1 MRTDIRHSILILTML
16 LLLVLPGIIH
26 ARQAA
31 GITPDRATRVSAP
44 TTLTV
49 QSGSNYIRL
58 ESANLPATVTYVAD
72 TAFGPLPMALVMG
85 DTLDAQMVFD
95 TCHMAWR
102 WSIEQAESDKIVEIK
117 AHENA
122 SIVVAPHVC
131 EVTYSDTTAILCG
144 ESFVWRGTTYTES
157 GDYPITLVNAE
168 GCDSIRTLK
177 LTLNKPTH
185 GEETLEECDSLFW
198 HDQWYKESGD
208 YTFETTNAAGCDS
221 TVTLHLTVHPSYHIT
236 LPDTTLCETEMEEGY
251 VWGDT
256 VIHDSGTYTRSFKT
270 VFACD
275 SIVTQ
280 TVTILLPSYGGAME
294 VTAYDSYTWI
304 NDVTYYKSI
313 SGPTGYLVNAA
324 GCDSIVTMDL
334 TIRHIAVNDT
344 VHDAVCLATG
354 EHYSWKGKS
363 YTESG
368 TYTTDTLLG
377 PAVSKIYMDTLH
389 TLVLTVNRTYAVD
402 TVVSICA
409 DEYTW
414 RGTTYTQNGSYPYEG
429 KTVALCD
436 SIVTL
441 RLTLKQA
448 TAGELTETAYE
459 SYKWHGITYTES
471 GDYTYETKN
480 VAGCDSVAT
489 LHLTILP
496 KPIVYDT
503 ITEYFCP
510 KSGIVEHVD
519 TLSDPHIRYLA
530 YVYEK
535 PRAEL
540 YMDGVVSDETSAGA
554 NVNFERVLSN
564 LDAYYVAPLTPVELI
579 NWRYMPTGG
588 QYETLTPG
596 AGPQWMNAGIIAM
609 DVVFRCGYRYYSAFT
624 VGKMTEEVATL
635 PVSDQPI
642 KRIENGQVVILRGGM
657 KYTVFGTKIE

>member
-1 MRTDIRHSILILTML
+1 ML
-16 LLLVLPGIIH
+16 CIMPGVIH

-49 QSGSNYIRL
+49 QSGSNYIRITPDH
-58 ESANLPATVTYVAD
+58 LPAIVTYVAD

-102 WSIEQAESDKIVEIK
+102 WSIEEEEIDKIIEIK

-122 SIVVAPHVC
+122 SIFVAPHVC

-177 LTLNKPTH
+177 LTLNKPM
-185 GEETLEECDSLFW
+185 
-198 HDQWYKESGD
+198 WYKESGD
-208 YTFETTNAAGCDS
+208 YTFETTNVAGCDS
-221 TVTLHLTVHPSYHIT
+221 TATLHLTIHPSCHIT
-236 LPDTTLCETEMEEGY
+236 LPGTMGCVGVYSDGYWFVDTLITTP
-251 VWGDT
+251 
-256 VIHDSGTYTRSFKT
+256 GTYTRYKKT
-270 VFACD
+270 QWGCD
-275 SIVTQ
+275 SILTQ
-280 TVTILLPSYGGAME
+280 YVAIAEETYGTDKI
-294 VTAYDSYTWI
+294 TAYDSCKWI
-304 NDVTYYKSI
+304 DGNTYYESFG
-313 SGPTGYLVNAA
+313 GPIAYLVNAA

-334 TIRHIAVNDT
+334 SIRHIAVNDT
-344 VHDAVCLATG
+344 VHNAVCLATG
-354 EHYSWKGKS
+354 ESYPWKGKT

-368 TYTTDTLLG
+368 IYTTDTLLG
-377 PAVSKIYMDTLH
+377 PEVGKIYMDTLH

-402 TVVSICA
+402 TIVSICA

-414 RGTTYTQNGSYPYEG
+414 RGTTYTENGSYPYAG
-429 KTVALCD
+429 KTIALCD

-441 RLTLKQA
+441 HLTLKQA
-448 TAGELTETAYE
+448 TAGEQTETAYE
-459 SYKWHGITYTES
+459 SYRWHGTTYTES

-480 VAGCDSVAT
+480 VAGCDSIAT

-519 TLSDPHIRYLA
+519 MQSDPHIRYIS

-535 PRAEL
+535 PRTDL
-540 YMDGVVSDETSAGA
+540 YMDGVISEETSAGA
-554 NVNFERVLSN
+554 KVNFDRVLSN
-564 LDAYYVAPLTPVELI
+564 LDAYYVAPLTPVEMI
-579 NWRYMPTGG
+579 NWRYMPKDG

-596 AGPQWMNAGIIAM
+596 AGPQWMNAGSIAM
-609 DVVFRCGYRYYSAFT
+609 DVVFRCGYRYYHAFT
-624 VGKMTEEVATL
+624 IGRKTEEVATL

-657 KYTVFGTKIE
+657 KYTVFGTRIE

>member
-16 LLLVLPGIIH
+16 LLCILPGVIH

-95 TCHMAWR
+95 TCHMTWR

-198 HDQWYKESGD
+198 HGEWYKESGD
-208 YTFETTNAAGCDS
+208 YTFETTNVAGCDS

-236 LPDTTLCETEMEEGY
+236 LPDTTGCLGNNSDGY
-251 VWGDT
+251 WFIDT
-256 VIHDSGTYTRSFKT
+256 LITTPGIYTRHKKT
-270 VFACD
+270 IWGCD
-275 SIVTQ
+275 SILTQ
-280 TVTILLPSYGGAME
+280 YVAIAEETYGTDM

-304 NDVTYYKSI
+304 DGNTYYA
-313 SGPTGYLVNAA
+313 PTGAIAYLTNVA
-324 GCDSIVTMDL
+324 GCDSIVSLNL

-344 VHDAVCLATG
+344 VKEAVCLATG
-354 EHYSWKGKS
+354 ESYTWKGKT

-377 PAVSKIYMDTLH
+377 PKVNKIYMDTLH

-402 TVVSICA
+402 TIVSVCA

-414 RGTTYTQNGSYPYEG
+414 RGTTYTENGSYPYAG
-429 KTVALCD
+429 KTIALCD

-448 TAGELTETAYE
+448 TAGEQTETAYE

-471 GDYTYETKN
+471 GDYTFETKN

-519 TLSDPHIRYLA
+519 TLSDPHVRYLA

-540 YMDGVVSDETSAGA
+540 YMDGVLSDETSAGA

-564 LDAYYVAPLTPVELI
+564 LDAYYIAPLTPVELI

-642 KRIENGQVVILRGGM
+642 KRIENGQVVILRGGV
-657 KYTVFGTKIE
+657 KYTVFGTRIE

>member
-16 LLLVLPGIIH
+16 QLLVLPGVIH

-85 DTLDAQMVFD
+85 DTLEAQMVFD

-185 GEETLEECDSLFW
+185 GEETLEDCDSLFW
-198 HDQWYKESGD
+198 NGEWYKESGD
-208 YTFETTNAAGCDS
+208 YTFKTTNVAGCDS
-221 TVTLHLTVHPSYHIT
+221 TVTLHLTIHPSYHIT
-236 LPDTTLCETEMEEGY
+236 LPDTMGCVGVYSDGYWFIDTLIT
-251 VWGDT
+251 T
-256 VIHDSGTYTRSFKT
+256 PGTYTRYKKT
-270 VFACD
+270 QWGCD
-275 SIVTQ
+275 SILTQ
-280 TVTILLPSYGGAME
+280 YVAIAEETYGTDKI
-294 VTAYDSYTWI
+294 TAYDSCKWI
-304 NDVTYYKSI
+304 DGNTYYESFG
-313 SGPTGYLVNAA
+313 GPIAYLVNAA

-354 EHYSWKGKS
+354 ESYTWKGKS

-368 TYTTDTLLG
+368 IYTTDTLLG
-377 PAVSKIYMDTLH
+377 PKVNKIYMDTLH

-402 TVVSICA
+402 TVVSVCA

-429 KTVALCD
+429 KTTALCD

-448 TAGELTETAYE
+448 TAGEQTETAYE

-519 TLSDPHIRYLA
+519 TLSDPHVRYLA

-540 YMDGVVSDETSAGA
+540 YMDGVLSDETSAGA

-564 LDAYYVAPLTPVELI
+564 LDAYYIAPLTPVELI

-642 KRIENGQVVILRGGM
+642 KRIENGQVVILRGGV

>member
-102 WSIEQAESDKIVEIK
+102 WSIGQAESDKIVEIK

-185 GEETLEECDSLFW
+185 GEETIEECDSLFW
-198 HDQWYKESGD
+198 NGEWYKESGD
-208 YTFETTNAAGCDS
+208 YTFETINVAGCDS
-221 TVTLHLTVHPSYHIT
+221 TVTLHLTIHPSYYIT
-236 LPDTTLCETEMEEGY
+236 LPDTTGCVGNMSDGY
-251 VWGDT
+251 WFIDT
-256 VIHDSGTYTRSFKT
+256 LITTPGIYTRHKKSIWG
-270 VFACD
+270 CD
-275 SIVTQ
+275 SVLTQ
-280 TVTILLPSYGGAME
+280 HVSIAQETYGTDV

-304 NDVTYYKSI
+304 DGNTYYAP
-313 SGPTGYLVNAA
+313 SGTIAYLTNVA
-324 GCDSIVTMDL
+324 GCDSIVSLNL

-344 VHDAVCLATG
+344 VYDTVCMAAG
-354 EHYSWKGKS
+354 ESYPWKGKT
-363 YTESG
+363 YAQSG

-377 PAVSKIYMDTLH
+377 PKVNKIYMDTLH

-414 RGTTYTQNGSYPYEG
+414 RGTTYTQNGSYPYAG
-429 KTVALCD
+429 KTIALCD

-448 TAGELTETAYE
+448 TAGEQTETAYE

-471 GDYTYETKN
+471 GDYTFETKN
-480 VAGCDSVAT
+480 VAGCDSIAT

-519 TLSDPHIRYLA
+519 TLSDPHVRYLA

-540 YMDGVVSDETSAGA
+540 YMDGVLSDETSAGA

-564 LDAYYVAPLTPVELI
+564 LDAYYIAPLTPVELI

-642 KRIENGQVVILRGGM
+642 KRIENGQVVILRGGV

>member
-1 MRTDIRHSILILTML
+1 MPL
-16 LLLVLPGIIH
+16 LCILPGVIH

-95 TCHMAWR
+95 TCHMTWR

-198 HDQWYKESGD
+198 HGEWYKESGD
-208 YTFETTNAAGCDS
+208 YTFETTNVAGCDS

-236 LPDTTLCETEMEEGY
+236 LPDTTGCLGNNSDGY
-251 VWGDT
+251 WFIDT
-256 VIHDSGTYTRSFKT
+256 LITTPGIYTRHKKT
-270 VFACD
+270 IWGCD
-275 SIVTQ
+275 SILTQ
-280 TVTILLPSYGGAME
+280 YVAIAEETYGTDM

-304 NDVTYYKSI
+304 DGNTYYA
-313 SGPTGYLVNAA
+313 PTGAIAYLTNVA
-324 GCDSIVTMDL
+324 GCDSIVSLNL

-344 VHDAVCLATG
+344 VKEAVCLATG
-354 EHYSWKGKS
+354 ESYTWKGKT

-377 PAVSKIYMDTLH
+377 PKVNKIYMDTLH

-402 TVVSICA
+402 TIVSVCA

-414 RGTTYTQNGSYPYEG
+414 RGTTYTENGSYPYAG
-429 KTVALCD
+429 KTIALCD

-448 TAGELTETAYE
+448 TAGEQTETAYE

-471 GDYTYETKN
+471 GDYTFETKN

-519 TLSDPHIRYLA
+519 TLSDPHVRYLA

-540 YMDGVVSDETSAGA
+540 YMDGVLSDETSAGA

-564 LDAYYVAPLTPVELI
+564 LDAYYIAPLTPVELI

-642 KRIENGQVVILRGGM
+642 KRIENGQVVILRGGV
-657 KYTVFGTKIE
+657 KYTVFGTRIE

>member
-1 MRTDIRHSILILTML
+1 ML

-144 ESFVWRGTTYTES
+144 ESFVWRGTTYIES

-208 YTFETTNAAGCDS
+208 YTFETINVAGCDS
-221 TVTLHLTVHPSYHIT
+221 TVTLHLTIHPSYHIT
-236 LPDTTLCETEMEEGY
+236 LPDTMGCVGVYSDGYWFIDTLIT
-251 VWGDT
+251 T
-256 VIHDSGTYTRSFKT
+256 PGTYTRYKKT
-270 VFACD
+270 QWGCD
-275 SIVTQ
+275 SILTQ
-280 TVTILLPSYGGAME
+280 YVAIAEETYGTDKI
-294 VTAYDSYTWI
+294 TAYDSCKWI
-304 NDVTYYKSI
+304 DGNTYYESFG
-313 SGPTGYLVNAA
+313 GPIAYLVNAA

-354 EHYSWKGKS
+354 ESYPWKGKT

-368 TYTTDTLLG
+368 IYTTDTLLG
-377 PAVSKIYMDTLH
+377 PKVNKIYMDTLH

-402 TVVSICA
+402 TIVSICA

-414 RGTTYTQNGSYPYEG
+414 RGTTYTENGSYPYAG
-429 KTVALCD
+429 KTTALCD

-441 RLTLKQA
+441 RLTLKQS
-448 TAGELTETAYE
+448 TAGEQTETAYE

-519 TLSDPHIRYLA
+519 TLSDPHVRYLA

-540 YMDGVVSDETSAGA
+540 YMDGVLSDETSAGA

-564 LDAYYVAPLTPVELI
+564 LDAYYIAPLTPVELI

-642 KRIENGQVVILRGGM
+642 KRIENGQVVILRGGV
-657 KYTVFGTKIE
+657 KYTVFGTRIE

>member
-1 MRTDIRHSILILTML
+1 ML
-16 LLLVLPGIIH
+16 LLCILPGVIH
-26 ARQAA
+26 AQQAA

-122 SIVVAPHVC
+122 SIFVQPYVC
-131 EVTYSDTTAILCG
+131 QPTASDTTAILCG

-177 LTLNKPTH
+177 LTLNKPTF
-185 GEETLEECDSLFW
+185 GEETSEECDSLFW
-198 HDQWYKESGD
+198 HGVWYKESGD
-208 YTFETTNAAGCDS
+208 YTFETTNVAGCDS
-221 TVTLHLTVHPSYHIT
+221 TATLHLTIHPSYHIT
-236 LPDTTLCETEMEEGY
+236 LPDTMGCVGVYSDGYWFIDTLIT
-251 VWGDT
+251 T
-256 VIHDSGTYTRSFKT
+256 PGTYTRYKKT
-270 VFACD
+270 LWGCD
-275 SIVTQ
+275 SVLTQ
-280 TVTILLPSYGGAME
+280 HVSIAQETYGTDKI
-294 VTAYDSYTWI
+294 TAYDSCKWI
-304 NDVTYYKSI
+304 DGNTYYESFG
-313 SGPTGYLVNAA
+313 GPIAYLVNAA

-344 VHDAVCLATG
+344 VYDTVCMAAG
-354 EHYSWKGKS
+354 ESYPWKGKT

-368 TYTTDTLLG
+368 IYTTDTLLG
-377 PAVSKIYMDTLH
+377 PKVNKIYMDTLH
-389 TLVLTVNRTYAVD
+389 TLVLTMNRTYAVD

-429 KTVALCD
+429 KTTALCD

-448 TAGELTETAYE
+448 TAGEQTETAYE

-480 VAGCDSVAT
+480 VAGCDSIAT

-519 TLSDPHIRYLA
+519 TLSDPHVRYLA

-535 PRAEL
+535 PRTEM
-540 YMDGVVSDETSAGA
+540 YMDGVLSDETSAGA

-564 LDAYYVAPLTPVELI
+564 LDAYYIAPLTPVELI

-642 KRIENGQVVILRGGM
+642 KRIENGQVVILRGGV

>member
-85 DTLDAQMVFD
+85 DTLEAQMVFD

-102 WSIEQAESDKIVEIK
+102 WSIEQAESDMIVEIK

-122 SIVVAPHVC
+122 SIFVQPYVC
-131 EVTYSDTTAILCG
+131 QPTASDTTAILCG

-157 GDYPITLVNAE
+157 GDYPIPLVNAE

-198 HDQWYKESGD
+198 NGEWYKESGD
-208 YTFETTNAAGCDS
+208 YTFETTNVAGCDS
-221 TVTLHLTVHPSYHIT
+221 TVTLHLTIHPSYHIT
-236 LPDTTLCETEMEEGY
+236 LPDTMGCVGVYSDGYWFIDTLIT
-251 VWGDT
+251 T
-256 VIHDSGTYTRSFKT
+256 PGTYTRYKKT
-270 VFACD
+270 QWGCD
-275 SIVTQ
+275 SILTQ
-280 TVTILLPSYGGAME
+280 YVAIAEETYGTDKI
-294 VTAYDSYTWI
+294 TAYDSCKWI
-304 NDVTYYKSI
+304 DGNTYYESFG
-313 SGPTGYLVNAA
+313 GPIAYLVNAA

-344 VHDAVCLATG
+344 VYDTVCMAAG
-354 EHYSWKGKS
+354 ESYPWKGKT

-368 TYTTDTLLG
+368 TYTTDTIHG
-377 PAVSKIYMDTLH
+377 PEVGKIYMDTLH
-389 TLVLTVNRTYAVD
+389 TLVLTMNRTYAVD
-402 TVVSICA
+402 TIVSICA

-414 RGTTYTQNGSYPYEG
+414 RGTTYTNNGDYPYAG
-429 KTVALCD
+429 KTIALCD

-441 RLTLKQA
+441 HLTLKQA

-519 TLSDPHIRYLA
+519 TLSDPHVRYLA

-540 YMDGVVSDETSAGA
+540 YMDGVISEETSAGA

-564 LDAYYVAPLTPVELI
+564 LDAYYIAPLTPVELI

-596 AGPQWMNAGIIAM
+596 AGPQWINAGIIAM

-642 KRIENGQVVILRGGM
+642 KRIENGQVVILRGGV

>member
-1 MRTDIRHSILILTML
+1 ML

-157 GDYPITLVNAE
+157 GDYPIPLVNAE

-208 YTFETTNAAGCDS
+208 YTFETTNVAGCDS
-221 TVTLHLTVHPSYHIT
+221 TATLHLTIHPSYHIT
-236 LPDTTLCETEMEEGY
+236 LPDTMGCVGVYSDGYWFIDTLIT
-251 VWGDT
+251 T
-256 VIHDSGTYTRSFKT
+256 PGTYTRYKKT
-270 VFACD
+270 QWGCD
-275 SIVTQ
+275 SILTQ
-280 TVTILLPSYGGAME
+280 YVAIAEETYGTDKI
-294 VTAYDSYTWI
+294 TAYDSCKWI
-304 NDVTYYKSI
+304 DGNTYYESFG
-313 SGPTGYLVNAA
+313 GPIAYLVNAA

-354 EHYSWKGKS
+354 ESYTWKGKS

-368 TYTTDTLLG
+368 IYTTDTLLG
-377 PAVSKIYMDTLH
+377 PKVNKIYMDTLH

-402 TVVSICA
+402 TVVSVCA

-429 KTVALCD
+429 KTTALCD

-448 TAGELTETAYE
+448 TAGEQTETAYE

-519 TLSDPHIRYLA
+519 TLSDPHVRYLA

-535 PRAEL
+535 PRAEM

-564 LDAYYVAPLTPVELI
+564 IDAYYIAPLTPVELI

-642 KRIENGQVVILRGGM
+642 KRIENGQVVILRGGV

>member
-16 LLLVLPGIIH
+16 LLCILPGVIH
-26 ARQAA
+26 AQQAA

-122 SIVVAPHVC
+122 SIFVQPYVC
-131 EVTYSDTTAILCG
+131 QPTASDTTAILCG

-177 LTLNKPTH
+177 LTLNKPTF
-185 GEETLEECDSLFW
+185 GEETSEECDSLFW
-198 HDQWYKESGD
+198 HGVWYKESGD
-208 YTFETTNAAGCDS
+208 YTFETTNVAGCDS
-221 TVTLHLTVHPSYHIT
+221 TATLHLTIHPSYHIT
-236 LPDTTLCETEMEEGY
+236 LPDTMGCVGVYSDGYWFIDTLIT
-251 VWGDT
+251 T
-256 VIHDSGTYTRSFKT
+256 PGTYTRYKKT
-270 VFACD
+270 LWGCD
-275 SIVTQ
+275 SVLTQ
-280 TVTILLPSYGGAME
+280 HVSIAQETYGTDKI
-294 VTAYDSYTWI
+294 TAYDSCKWI
-304 NDVTYYKSI
+304 DGNTYYESFG
-313 SGPTGYLVNAA
+313 GPIAYLVNAA

-344 VHDAVCLATG
+344 VYDTVCMAAG
-354 EHYSWKGKS
+354 ESYPWKGKT

-368 TYTTDTLLG
+368 IYTTDTLLG
-377 PAVSKIYMDTLH
+377 PKVNKIYMDTLH
-389 TLVLTVNRTYAVD
+389 TLVLTMNRTYAVD

-429 KTVALCD
+429 KTTALCD

-448 TAGELTETAYE
+448 TAGEQTETAYE

-480 VAGCDSVAT
+480 VAGCDSIAT

-519 TLSDPHIRYLA
+519 TLSDPHVRYLA

-535 PRAEL
+535 PRTEM
-540 YMDGVVSDETSAGA
+540 YMDGVLSDETSAGA

-564 LDAYYVAPLTPVELI
+564 LDAYYIAPLTPVELI

-642 KRIENGQVVILRGGM
+642 KRIENGQVVILRGGV

>member
-1 MRTDIRHSILILTML
+1 ML
-16 LLLVLPGIIH
+16 LLIAGTFVIY
-26 ARQAA
+26 AQQAA

-49 QSGSNYIRL
+49 QSGSNYIRITPDH
-58 ESANLPATVTYVAD
+58 LPATVTYVAD

-122 SIVVAPHVC
+122 SIFVQPYVC
-131 EVTYSDTTAILCG
+131 QPTASDTTAILCG

-177 LTLNKPTH
+177 LTLNKPTF

-198 HDQWYKESGD
+198 HGEWYKESGD
-208 YTFETTNAAGCDS
+208 YTFETTNVAGCDS
-221 TVTLHLTVHPSYHIT
+221 TATLHLTIHPSYHIT
-236 LPDTTLCETEMEEGY
+236 LPDTTGCLGNNSDGY
-251 VWGDT
+251 WFIDT
-256 VIHDSGTYTRSFKT
+256 LIMTPGTYTRHKT
-270 VFACD
+270 TQWGCD
-275 SIVTQ
+275 SILTQ
-280 TVTILLPSYGGAME
+280 YVAIAEETYGTDKI
-294 VTAYDSYTWI
+294 TAYDSCKWM
-304 NDVTYYKSI
+304 NGVTYYQSYG
-313 SGPTGYLVNAA
+313 GPILTLTNAA

-354 EHYSWKGKS
+354 ESYTWKGKT
-363 YTESG
+363 YAQSG

-377 PAVSKIYMDTLH
+377 PKVNKIFMDTLH

-402 TVVSICA
+402 TIVSICA

-429 KTVALCD
+429 KTTALCD

-441 RLTLKQA
+441 HLTLKQA
-448 TAGELTETAYE
+448 TAGEQTETAYE

-535 PRAEL
+535 PRTEM

-564 LDAYYVAPLTPVELI
+564 LDAYYIAPLTPVETI

-642 KRIENGQVVILRGGM
+642 KRIENGQVVILRGGV